1 MKPKSVKY
9 KKNKDKVYV
18 LYNNGN
24 ILTKDNTNIVDKE
37 IYYENIITELKNKIR
52 FTKKRSSDMDYIT
65 ITSFLKMMAIIYGS
79 ALIYNFT
86 HISFLYVILG
96 TLVSSIY
103 GYKIYKSITTKRL
116 LDNITKELKIKLNS
130 EKEKLDKL
138 NEQEVIKIESKSED
152 IYRVNNQAIARIVN
166 EPYYIAKKNYL
177 KTKKRVLTKKIGR

>member
-37 IYYENIITELKNKIR
+37 IYYENIITELRNKIK
-52 FTKKRSSDMDYIT
+52 FTKKRSLDMDYIT

-116 LDNITKELKIKLNS
+116 LDNITKELKIKLSS
-130 EKEKLDKL
+130 EKEKLAKL
-138 NEQEVIKIESKSED
+138 NEQEIVKIESKSED

-166 EPYYIAKKNYL
+166 EPYYIAKNNYEKKRTL
-177 KTKKRVLTKKIGR
+177 TKKRVR